1 MRPICNIREF
11 SKNEEHLS
19 IKNEI
24 FPDPIYQ
31 KGKILEYLQGFNP
44 DCAAGMS
51 LKDEITGQT
60 TDKGVSGY
68 SDEEGVWYW
77 DDRMV
82 YHFEKYNMRL
92 FEDFLDYVLSK

>member
-11 SKNEEHLS
+11 SKNEEHPS

-24 FPDPIYQ
+24 FPNPIYQ
-31 KGKILEYLQGFNP
+31 KGKILEYLQGFKP

-68 SDEEGVWYW
+68 SDEEGEWSIT
-77 DDRMV
+77 
-82 YHFEKYNMRL
+82 
-92 FEDFLDYVLSK
+92 SKSTICGFPRISSTTY

>member
-68 SDEEGVWYW
+68 SDEEGSWYGTIEW
-77 DDRMV
+77 SIT
-82 YHFEKYNMRL
+82 
-92 FEDFLDYVLSK
+92 SKSTICGFPRISSITY

>member
-1 MRPICNIREF
+1 
-11 SKNEEHLS
+11 
-19 IKNEI
+19 
-24 FPDPIYQ
+24 
-31 KGKILEYLQGFNP
+31 
-44 DCAAGMS
+44 MS

-68 SDEEGVWYW
+68 SDEEAGWYW

-92 FEDFLDYVLSK
+92 SEDFLDYVLSK